1 MRGRGHRAPRAL
13 AAGLQRAAGG
23 RGLRTPAASDIF
35 SPADMVIAFFVLCA
49 VVAVAV
55 YFAATG
61 GSRRETLA
69 GESKL
74 ANRAVLLVVVITF
87 AFGLVVPLLILLKN
101 GESQA
106 STAVGVH
113 LNHKE
118 VEGRELFTDACAI
131 CHTLK
136 ATNSVG
142 RIGPI
147 LDKVV
152 PEVGPSFQA
161 RKALVLSTILE
172 GRALGLGNMPKK
184 LYEGPQA
191 EAVAEFVAA
200 VAGHK

>member
-1 MRGRGHRAPRAL
+1 
-13 AAGLQRAAGG
+13 
-23 RGLRTPAASDIF
+23 
-35 SPADMVIAFFVLCA
+35 MVIAFFILCA

-55 YFAATG
+55 YLAATG
-61 GSRRETLA
+61 GSRRETLP
-69 GESKL
+69 GESRL

-87 AFGLVVPLLILLKN
+87 AFGLVVPLLVLLKN

-118 VEGRELFTDACAI
+118 IKGRELFVDACAI

-152 PEVGPSFQA
+152 PETAGSSFQA
-161 RKALVLSTILE
+161 RKSLVLNTILE

>member
-1 MRGRGHRAPRAL
+1 
-13 AAGLQRAAGG
+13 
-23 RGLRTPAASDIF
+23 
-35 SPADMVIAFFVLCA
+35 MVIAFFILCA

-55 YFAATG
+55 YIAATG
-61 GSRRETLA
+61 GSRRETLP
-69 GESKL
+69 GESAL
-74 ANRAVLLVVVITF
+74 ANRAVLLVVVVTF
-87 AFGLVVPLLILLKN
+87 AFGLVVPLLVLLKN
-101 GESQA
+101 GESKA

-113 LNHKE
+113 LNRKE
-118 VEGRELFTDACAI
+118 VKGRELFVDACAI

-147 LDKVV
+147 LDERV
-152 PEVGPSFQA
+152 PEAGSFQA
-161 RKALVLSTILE
+161 RKELVMNTILE
-172 GRALGLGNMPKK
+172 GKALGVGNMPKK

>member
-13 AAGLQRAAGG
+13 AAGLQGAAGG
-23 RGLRTPAASDIF
+23 RGLRPPAASDIF
-35 SPADMVIAFFVLCA
+35 SPADMVIAFFVLWA

-136 ATNSVG
+136 ATNSV
-142 RIGPI
+142 
-147 LDKVV
+147 
-152 PEVGPSFQA
+152 
-161 RKALVLSTILE
+161 
-172 GRALGLGNMPKK
+172 
-184 LYEGPQA
+184 
-191 EAVAEFVAA
+191 
-200 VAGHK
+200 

>member
-1 MRGRGHRAPRAL
+1 
-13 AAGLQRAAGG
+13 
-23 RGLRTPAASDIF
+23 
-35 SPADMVIAFFVLCA
+35 MVIAFFILCA

-55 YFAATG
+55 FLAATG
-61 GSRRETLA
+61 GSRRETLP
-69 GESKL
+69 GESRL
-74 ANRAVLLVVVITF
+74 ANSTVLLVVVITF
-87 AFGLVVPLLILLKN
+87 AFGLVVPVLVLVKN

-113 LNHKE
+113 LSSKE
-118 VEGRELFTDACAI
+118 VKGRELFVDACAV

-147 LDKVV
+147 LDKIV
-152 PEVGPSFQA
+152 PEVAGASFKA
-161 RKALVLSTILE
+161 RKALVLSTIVE
-172 GRALGLGNMPKK
+172 GRALGLGNMPKR

>member
-1 MRGRGHRAPRAL
+1 
-13 AAGLQRAAGG
+13 
-23 RGLRTPAASDIF
+23 
-35 SPADMVIAFFVLCA
+35 MVIAFFILCA

-55 YFAATG
+55 YLAAAG
-61 GSRRETLA
+61 GSRRETLP
-69 GESKL
+69 GESRL
-74 ANRAVLLVVVITF
+74 ANRTVLLVVVLTF
-87 AFGLVVPLLILLKN
+87 AFGLVVPVLVLVKN

-113 LNHKE
+113 LSSKE
-118 VEGRELFTDACAI
+118 VKGRELFVDACAI

-152 PEVGPSFQA
+152 PEVSGASFKA
-161 RKALVLSTILE
+161 RKALVLTTILE
-172 GRALGLGNMPKK
+172 GRALGLGNMPKR